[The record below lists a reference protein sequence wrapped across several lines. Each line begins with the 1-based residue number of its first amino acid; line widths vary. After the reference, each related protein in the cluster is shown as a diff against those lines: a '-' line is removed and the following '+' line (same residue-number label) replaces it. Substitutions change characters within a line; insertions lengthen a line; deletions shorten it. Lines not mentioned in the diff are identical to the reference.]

1 MGYYFM
7 LVNINEMM
15 YKRIEAVGLAA
26 TLAAKA
32 LPEILLCLIFWMGCL
47 QMGKAKEMSA
57 GSVNIQ
63 LR

>member
-15 YKRIEAVGLAA
+15 YKRIEA

-32 LPEILLCLIFWMGCL
+32 LPKILLCLIFWMGCL